1 MHLSEMRA
9 FIITILFIY
18 HTSLFKGVNPTT
30 PKSKLFVNVV
40 EERLGGLKYNID
52 FGGRSQGTKGE
63 GTEMS
68 TMQKGCHFK
77 EVSVF

>member
-1 MHLSEMRA
+1 M
-9 FIITILFIY
+9 
-18 HTSLFKGVNPTT
+18 
-30 PKSKLFVNVV
+30 LFVNVV
-40 EERLGGLKYNID
+40 EERLGGLKHNID

-68 TMQKGCHFK
+68 TMQKGCHFM